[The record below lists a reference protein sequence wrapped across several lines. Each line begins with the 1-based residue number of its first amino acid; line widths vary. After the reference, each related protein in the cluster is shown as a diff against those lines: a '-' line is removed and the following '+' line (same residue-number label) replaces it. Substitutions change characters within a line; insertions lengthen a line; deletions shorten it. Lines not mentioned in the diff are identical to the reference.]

1 MGLRETI
8 QNAIQSGMNAMG
20 NIQESVTYTAVSET
34 AYNTATGAMTV
45 TKQTYTAVKAV
56 FDQYSRKEMDGD
68 AIRPEDQKVLIAK
81 KNLTPIPGLNDT
93 ITRAD
98 ATVWSVISV
107 QTDPVNAHWQLQVRR
122 P

>member
-8 QNAIQSGMNAMG
+8 QNAVQSGMNAMG

-34 AYNTATGAMTV
+34 AYNTTTGAMTV
-45 TKQTYTAVKAV
+45 TKQTYAAVKAV